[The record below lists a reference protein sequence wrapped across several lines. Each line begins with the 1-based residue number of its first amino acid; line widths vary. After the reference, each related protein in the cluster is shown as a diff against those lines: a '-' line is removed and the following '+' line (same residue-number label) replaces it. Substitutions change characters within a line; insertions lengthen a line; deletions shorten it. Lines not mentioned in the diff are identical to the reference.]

1 MDTHIARQPIFNAQK
16 HVFGYELLFRDGPNN
31 AMPEHMDGDAA
42 TSQLLSSSFFTIGID
57 TLTNGKYAFINFTE
71 TLINI
76 GIPSLFP
83 TDCTVIEVLETVPA
97 TPQVIRALTEAR
109 SKGYT
114 VALDD
119 YVMDHASAPF
129 LDVADIIKV
138 DLLDTSPKDVEA
150 LVSVAKKKGIT
161 LLAEKVETK
170 EVFAWAKQLGFS
182 LFQGYF
188 FCKPEIISGK
198 EIPAASITLL
208 KVLAEI
214 NRPDV
219 AFQTIERLISKDVAI
234 VYKLLSHLNSAWY
247 GLKSKVSS
255 FSEALRMLGLDEIR
269 RIIGL
274 IVMGKIA
281 SNAPAELL
289 RLSAMRGRLCELA
302 VENSTMKQESSELFT
317 LGIFSFIDT
326 ILNRPMEE
334 VLGHLPLSEATV
346 VALTKGTGPLAPFL
360 EFARAYERA
369 HWEEM
374 IHAAEVIG
382 LPEEKIGGIII
393 DTLEWSRELPHV
405 SAP

>member
-1 MDTHIARQPIFNAQK
+1 MDTHIARQPIFNTQN

-31 AMPEHMDGDAA
+31 SMPEHMDGDTA

-71 TLINI
+71 KLINI
-76 GIPSLFP
+76 GTPSLFP
-83 TDCTVIEVLETVPA
+83 PDCTVIEVLETVPA

-119 YVMDHASAPF
+119 YIMDHASTPF

-138 DLLDTSPKDVEA
+138 DLLDTQPQDVEA
-150 LVSVAKKKGIT
+150 LVHAAKERGIA

-170 EVFAWAKQLGFS
+170 EAFAWAKGLGFS

-219 AFQTIERLISKDVAI
+219 AFQTIERLIAKDVAI

-247 GLKSKVSS
+247 GLKSKISS

-302 VENSTMKQESSELFT
+302 VEKSTMTQEPSELFT

-334 VLGHLPLSEATV
+334 VLGHLPLSEDTV
-346 VALTKGTGPLAPFL
+346 AALTKETGPLAPFL
-360 EFARAYERA
+360 KFVRAYEQA

-374 IHAAEVIG
+374 IQAARIIG

-393 DTLEWSRELPHV
+393 DTMEWSREPPPIPA
-405 SAP
+405 S